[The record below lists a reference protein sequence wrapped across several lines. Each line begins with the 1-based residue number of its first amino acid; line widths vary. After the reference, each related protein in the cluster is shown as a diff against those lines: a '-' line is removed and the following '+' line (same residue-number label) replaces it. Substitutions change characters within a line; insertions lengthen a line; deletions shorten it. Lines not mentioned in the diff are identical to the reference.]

1 MDLISV
7 IMPTHNSANWVTYT
21 IDNLAAQTYPH
32 FELIVADDGSRDDTV
47 SVVRN
52 KLARGFKKPWQIVEL
67 RNNRGPSAARNL
79 ALEGGEGTLGQD
91 LRWGH
96 FIRPAEFEI
105 QAGQC
110 AAVAG
115 GLGWVYSP
123 W

>member
-52 KLARGFKKPWQIVEL
+52 KLARGFKKGVHRKPGE
-67 RNNRGPSAARNL
+67 RGKP
-79 ALEGGEGTLGQD
+79 LGKK
-91 LRWGH
+91 GK
-96 FIRPAEFEI
+96 
-105 QAGQC
+105 
-110 AAVAG
+110 
-115 GLGWVYSP
+115 
-123 W
+123 